1 MFTGQGAQ
9 YVQMARELYETEA
22 SFREDVDHCCE
33 ILEQH
38 LQLDLR
44 AVLYPSAERAD
55 EASEQLK
62 QTQLTQAALF
72 VIEYALAQLW
82 MRWGVRP
89 AALIGHSIGE
99 YVAACL
105 AGVFT
110 LEDALKVVAERG
122 RLMQQAPHGAMLAVP
137 LSEKEILP
145 LLNGELSLAAVNA
158 PSLCVVSGKVEA
170 VDNWSEGLWKRV

>member
-9 YVQMARELYETEA
+9 YVDMARELYETEA

-33 ILEQH
+33 ILEPH
-38 LQLDLR
+38 LCLDLR
-44 AVLYPSAERAD
+44 TVLYPSAERAN

-89 AALIGHSIGE
+89 AALLGHSIGE
-99 YVAACL
+99 YVAACFKGCRRARATDEACAAWRDARRSAFRKRNIASTQWRTL
-105 AGVFT
+105 A
-110 LEDALKVVAERG
+110 RG
-122 RLMQQAPHGAMLAVP
+122 RQRA
-137 LSEKEILP
+137 I
-145 LLNGELSLAAVNA
+145 
-158 PSLCVVSGKVEA
+158 SLC
-170 VDNWSEGLWKRV
+170 RVGYGRSR

>member
-33 ILEQH
+33 ILEPH

-62 QTQLTQAALF
+62 QTQLTQPALF

-82 MRWGVRP
+82 MRWGVHP

-99 YVAACL
+99 YVAACI
-105 AGVFT
+105 A
-110 LEDALKVVAERG
+110 G
-122 RLMQQAPHGAMLAVP
+122 RLHARR
-137 LSEKEILP
+137 
-145 LLNGELSLAAVNA
+145 
-158 PSLCVVSGKVEA
+158 CF
-170 VDNWSEGLWKRV
+170 EGCR